1 MKKIA
6 IKNAGIGGV
15 NVVLWLEEEGKKG
28 KLASTGADACVRVW
42 DVAFH
47 A

>member
-6 IKNAGIGGV
+6 IKNAGLGGV
-15 NVVLWLEEEGKKG
+15 NAVLWLEEDGTKG
-28 KLASTGADACVRVW
+28 KLVSTGADACVRVW
-42 DVAFH
+42 DIVFH